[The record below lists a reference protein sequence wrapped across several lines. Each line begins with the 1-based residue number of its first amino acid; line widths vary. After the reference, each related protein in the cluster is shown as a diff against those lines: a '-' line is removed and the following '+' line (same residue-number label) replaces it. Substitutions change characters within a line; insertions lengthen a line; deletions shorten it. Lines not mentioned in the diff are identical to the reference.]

1 MRKEARKLHR
11 LLTWVTYVT
20 MMIKRGPLRV
30 MGSNSDMLTLKVSRN
45 IVSAGSVYWAQPVP
59 IKSR

>member
-45 IVSAGSVYWAQPVP
+45 IVSASSVY
-59 IKSR
+59 

>member
-45 IVSAGSVYWAQPVP
+45 IISASSVYWAQPVP
-59 IKSR
+59 IKST